1 MRQIFFKTT
10 DNQII
15 EFETNLTQYEL
26 DKEDPYGVDYRV
38 ECSST
43 LSVSEINEWWDYVDQ
58 LRLDHPI
65 ENFKS
70 VWRIINNGTLY
81 GLEN

>member
-15 EFETNLTQYEL
+15 DFQTGLTSFVL
-26 DKEDPYGVDYRV
+26 DQEDPYGVDYRQ

-43 LSVSEINEWWDYVDQ
+43 LTENDLNEWWNYVDQ
-58 LRLDHPI
+58 LLQERPT

-70 VWRIINNGTLY
+70 VWRIINDGTLY

>member
-26 DKEDPYGVDYRV
+26 DQEDPYGVEYRV

-43 LSVSEINEWWDYVDQ
+43 LSVTEINEWWDYVDQ
-58 LRLDHPI
+58 LLLERPT

>member
-1 MRQIFFKTT
+1 MRQIFLKTT

-15 EFETNLTQYEL
+15 EFETILTQYEL
-26 DKEDPYGVDYRV
+26 DQEDPYGVDYRV

-43 LSVSEINEWWDYVDQ
+43 LSVTEINEWWDYVDQ
-58 LRLDHPI
+58 LLLEYPT

-70 VWRIINNGTLY
+70 IWRIINNGTLY
-81 GLEN
+81 GIEN

>member
-26 DKEDPYGVDYRV
+26 DQEDPYGVDYRV

-43 LSVSEINEWWDYVDQ
+43 LSVTEINEWWDYVDQ
-58 LRLDHPI
+58 LLLEHPT

>member
-1 MRQIFFKTT
+1 MRQIFLKTT

-15 EFETNLTQYEL
+15 EFETILTQYEL
-26 DKEDPYGVDYRV
+26 DQEDPYGVDYRV

-43 LSVSEINEWWDYVDQ
+43 LSVTEINEWWDYVDQ
-58 LRLDHPI
+58 LLLEHPT

>member
-15 EFETNLTQYEL
+15 EFETNLTQYVL
-26 DKEDPYGVDYRV
+26 DQENPYGVGYKDV
-38 ECSST
+38 CSST
-43 LSVSEINEWWDYVDQ
+43 LNEVKLNEWWAYVDQ
-58 LRLDHPI
+58 LLLEYPV

-70 VWRIINNGTLY
+70 VWRIIDNGTLY

>member
-26 DKEDPYGVDYRV
+26 DQEDPYGVDYRV

-43 LSVSEINEWWDYVDQ
+43 LSVTEINEWWDYVDQ
-58 LRLDHPI
+58 LLLEHTT

>member
-15 EFETNLTQYEL
+15 EHQTNLTSFEL
-26 DKEDPYGVDYRV
+26 SQEDPYGVDYRGK
-38 ECSST
+38 CSST
-43 LSVSEINEWWDYVDQ
+43 LDESNLNEWWDYVDQ
-58 LRLDHPI
+58 LLLEYPV
-65 ENFKS
+65 ENFKC

>member
-26 DKEDPYGVDYRV
+26 DQEDPYGVEYRV

-43 LSVSEINEWWDYVDQ
+43 LSVAEINEWWDYVDQ
-58 LRLDHPI
+58 LLLERPT

>member
-1 MRQIFFKTT
+1 MRQIFLKTT

-15 EFETNLTQYEL
+15 EFETILTQYEL
-26 DKEDPYGVDYRV
+26 DQEDPYGVNYRV
-38 ECSST
+38 ECSSSLT
-43 LSVSEINEWWDYVDQ
+43 ETELNEWWDYVDQ
-58 LRLDHPI
+58 LLQETPI

-81 GLEN
+81 GIEN

>member
-1 MRQIFFKTT
+1 MRQIFLKTT

-15 EFETNLTQYEL
+15 EFETILTQYEL
-26 DKEDPYGVDYRV
+26 DQEDPYGVDYRV

-43 LSVSEINEWWDYVDQ
+43 LSITEINEWWDYVDQ
-58 LRLDHPI
+58 LLLEHPT

>member
-26 DKEDPYGVDYRV
+26 DQEDPYGVEYRV

-43 LSVSEINEWWDYVDQ
+43 LSVTEINDWWGYVDQ
-58 LRLDHPI
+58 LLLERPT